1 MASRNPTPAS
11 GAETNSD
18 PTPETGAA
26 CASCGTVSTGKFCAN
41 CGAPLAGA
49 TCGSCTAPLT
59 PGARFC
65 HRCGTPAGADNPA
78 AERTFASAVPWAVA
92 GIALVSLI
100 ALAAGQRFGRG
111 PADATSP
118 PDAGGANAA
127 PFAGATGNGPAPDI
141 SKLSPAQAAV
151 RLYNRVMGAYERGQT
166 DTVQLFAPMAITAYQ
181 MIGALDLDQRYDMGR
196 IAAISGDEAL
206 ARAEADT
213 ILAKHPNHLLGLI
226 LAGDAARLRK
236 DAAGARAFHEK
247 LVAAAPGERAKKVPE
262 YVVHENDIRIA
273 LDPKRP

>member
-1 MASRNPTPAS
+1 MASRNPTPSPTA
-11 GAETNSD
+11 GSD
-18 PTPETGAA
+18 PAATPESGTSCSACGA
-26 CASCGTVSTGKFCAN
+26 VSTGKFCSN

-49 TCGSCTAPLT
+49 TCGSCSAPLT

-65 HRCGTPAGADNPA
+65 HRCGTPAGTDNPA

-111 PADATSP
+111 PTDAASP
-118 PDAGGANAA
+118 SDAAAANAA

-141 SKLSPAQAAV
+141 SKLSPAEAAV
-151 RLYNRVMGAYERGQT
+151 RLYNRVMGAYERGQR

-181 MIGALDLDQRYDMGR
+181 MIGPLDLDQRYDMGR
-196 IAAISGDEAL
+196 IAAVSGDEPV
-206 ARAEADT
+206 ARAQADT

-226 LAGDAARLRK
+226 LAADAARLRK
-236 DAAGARAFHEK
+236 DAAGARTYHEK
-247 LVAAAPGERAKKVPE
+247 FVAAAPAERAKKLPE
-262 YVVHENDIRIA
+262 YIAHEHDITNV